1 MNDSK
6 LAYLELLKQT
16 LTDFHRIDYIEYKPL
31 IHDSKRNWRVR
42 LMMQIEKIL
51 LGDDYTVCK
60 TIGYN
65 KEDRINGRDWPTYA
79 ESMIGL
85 KRLQNI
91 QDCAI
96 DVIEKSVPGDFIETG
111 VWRGGA
117 TVFMKAILNTYGI
130 ADRTVWVADSF
141 EGLPKPEKKYTADK
155 GDKHHNKVALAI
167 SQEQVENN
175 FKKYDLLDDRVKF
188 LKGWFKDT
196 LPSAPIEKLAL
207 LRLDGDMYQ
216 STMDALINLYHK
228 LSIGGYVIID
238 DWGAVPGC
246 KQAVEE
252 FRSANNIT
260 DPINVID
267 WAGVYWQKS

>member
-1 MNDSK
+1 MKDCK
-6 LAYLELLKQT
+6 LSYLELLKYT
-16 LTDFHRIDYIEYKPL
+16 LTDYHRIDYIEYKPL
-31 IHDSKRNWRVR
+31 VHDSKRNWRVR
-42 LMMQIEKIL
+42 LMMQIERLL
-51 LGDDYTVCK
+51 LGDEYTVCK
-60 TIGYN
+60 SIGYN
-65 KEDRINGRDWPTYA
+65 KEDRLNGRDWPTYA

-96 DVIEKSVPGDFIETG
+96 DVITNNVPGDFIETG

-117 TVFMKAILNTYGI
+117 TVFMKAILNTYN
-130 ADRTVWVADSF
+130 DSTRKVWVADSF
-141 EGLPKPEKKYTADK
+141 EGLPKPEKQYAADK

-167 SQEQVENN
+167 SQEQVANN
-175 FKKYDLLDDRVKF
+175 FRKYDLLDERVCF

-196 LPSAPIEKLAL
+196 LPAAPIDKLAL

-216 STMDALINLYHK
+216 STMDALNNLYHK
-228 LSIGGYVIID
+228 LSIGGYVIVD

-252 FRSANNIT
+252 FRAMHNIT
-260 DPINVID
+260 DPIMEID
-267 WAGVYWQKS
+267 WAGVYWQKK

>member
-175 FKKYDLLDDRVKF
+175 FKKYDLLDNRVKF

-228 LSIGGYVIID
+228 LSIGGYIIID

>member
-42 LMMQIEKIL
+42 LLMQIEKIL

-60 TIGYN
+60 TVGYN

-96 DVIEKSVPGDFIETG
+96 DVLEKNVPGDFIETG

-117 TVFMKAILNTYGI
+117 TVFMKAILNAYGI
-130 ADRTVWVADSF
+130 VDRTVWVADSF

-175 FKKYDLLDDRVKF
+175 FKKYDLLDNRVKF

-228 LSIGGYVIID
+228 LSIGGYIIID

>member
-1 MNDSK
+1 MSDNK

-42 LMMQIEKIL
+42 LLMQIEKIL

-60 TIGYN
+60 TVGYN

-96 DVIEKSVPGDFIETG
+96 DVLEKNVPGDFIETG

-117 TVFMKAILNTYGI
+117 TVFMKAILNAYGI
-130 ADRTVWVADSF
+130 VDRTVWVADSF
-141 EGLPKPEKKYTADK
+141 EGLPKPEKQYAADK

-175 FKKYDLLDDRVKF
+175 FKKYDLLDNRVKF

-228 LSIGGYVIID
+228 LSMGGYIIID

>member
-1 MNDSK
+1 MSDNK

-42 LMMQIEKIL
+42 LLMQIEKIL

-60 TIGYN
+60 TVGYN

-96 DVIEKSVPGDFIETG
+96 DVLEKNVPGDFIETG

-117 TVFMKAILNTYGI
+117 TVFMKAILNAYGI
-130 ADRTVWVADSF
+130 VDRTVWVADSF
-141 EGLPKPEKKYTADK
+141 EGLPKPEKQYAADK

-175 FKKYDLLDDRVKF
+175 FKKYDLLDNRVKF

-228 LSIGGYVIID
+228 LSIGGYIIID

>member
-42 LMMQIEKIL
+42 LLMQIEKIL

-60 TIGYN
+60 TVGYN

-96 DVIEKSVPGDFIETG
+96 DVLEKNVPGDFIETG

-117 TVFMKAILNTYGI
+117 TVFMKAILNAYGI
-130 ADRTVWVADSF
+130 VDRTVWVADSF
-141 EGLPKPEKKYTADK
+141 EGLPKPEKQYAADK

-228 LSIGGYVIID
+228 LSIGGYIIID